1 MDNLKKEIKEQ
12 FGANLM
18 FDSDSE
24 PNRYMFNEKQ
34 LDVFIDEVVK
44 KMNYM
49 QSSLLLLC
57 ERKDW
62 YSHLTVGKKYTFIG
76 KDDRTYVIIDDK
88 KNFQVIPIYYFKEL
102 TK

>member
-18 FDSDSE
+18 FDADSE

-49 QSSLLLLC
+49 RSSLQLKSKEIPTFEVWKSKLKKSETGSYL
-57 ERKDW
+57 
-62 YSHLTVGKKYTFIG
+62 VGIFWCGEDSLIDIYEEE
-76 KDDRTYVIIDDK
+76 II
-88 KNFQVIPIYYFKEL
+88 
-102 TK
+102 T